1 MNQTEDLATLIDN
14 LYETNTEVLNDSLQQ
29 LILFCQSNNKDDI
42 IPYFQSLFEKFPL
55 LLLDENLSV
64 PVQAS
69 QLLIEINNQFGQEAE
84 PYFQGVIENLIMNL
98 ADPKVYFEIV
108 LYQFLLACYQENG
121 LEHHMQLHHSN
132 QKSRLDIF

>member
-1 MNQTEDLATLIDN
+1 MNQTEDLVSLIDN

-29 LILFCQSNNKDDI
+29 LILFCQSSNKDDI

-55 LLLDENLSV
+55 LLLDENLSI

-84 PYFQGVIENLIMNL
+84 PYFQGVIENLIINL
-98 ADPKVYFEIV
+98 ADPKVYLE
-108 LYQFLLACYQENG
+108 FLLYH
-121 LEHHMQLHHSN
+121 L
-132 QKSRLDIF
+132 F